1 MATIH
6 RCRDYGEMSR
16 QAAGLVSA
24 VVEAK
29 RDALLC
35 LPTGHSPAGLYQE
48 MVRTAGRKPDL
59 FAKLQVLKLDEWLGV
74 PASDPNSCEHFLN
87 VHVLGPLG
95 IETDRYIS
103 FDAAAA
109 EPSAECARVGAAIAR
124 RGPIDLCI
132 LGLGKNG
139 HLGLNEPGPTLQPHC
154 HVATLSEM
162 TRQHSMFD
170 DRPER
175 PRHGLTLGIGDLLK
189 SRRILLLITGKGKD
203 AATAKF
209 LEGAVTTEWP
219 VSFLWLHPHV
229 DVLLDESS
237 GM

>member
-1 MATIH
+1 
-6 RCRDYGEMSR
+6 
-16 QAAGLVSA
+16 
-24 VVEAK
+24 VVA
-29 RDALLC
+29 
-35 LPTGHSPAGLYQE
+35 S
-48 MVRTAGRKPDL
+48 
-59 FAKLQVLKLDEWLGV
+59 
-74 PASDPNSCEHFLN
+74 ASDPNSCDHFLN
-87 VHVLGPLG
+87 EHVIGPLG
-95 IETDRYIS
+95 VKADRYIS
-103 FDAAAA
+103 FDAAAT
-109 EPSAECARVGAAIAR
+109 EPSAECARVSEAIAR
-124 RGPIDLCI
+124 RGPVDLCV

-162 TRQHSMFD
+162 TRQHPMFD

-175 PRHGLTLGIGDLLK
+175 PLHGLTLGIGDLLK

-229 DVLLDESS
+229 DVLLDESTA
-237 GM
+237 

>member
-16 QAAGLVSA
+16 RAAGLVVA
-24 VVEAK
+24 AVEAK
-29 RDALLC
+29 SDALLC
-35 LPTGHSPAGLYQE
+35 LTTGHSPAGLYQE
-48 MVRTAGRKPDL
+48 LAGAAVRKPDL
-59 FAKLQVLKLDEWLGV
+59 FADLQVVKLDEWLGV

-87 VHVLGPLG
+87 EHVLGPLG
-95 IETDRYIS
+95 VEANRYIS
-103 FDAAAA
+103 FDAAAT
-109 EPSAECARVGAAIAR
+109 EPAAECARVSESIAR

-139 HLGLNEPGPTLQPHC
+139 HLGLNEPGPGLQPHC
-154 HVATLSEM
+154 HVATLAEM
-162 TRQHSMFD
+162 TRQHPMFD

-189 SRRILLLITGKGKD
+189 SRRILLLITGKGKA

-209 LEGAVTTEWP
+209 LEGRVTTEWP

-229 DVLLDESS
+229 DVLLDES
-237 GM
+237 GGT